1 MKKKAIWVLIIGAVV
16 VGYIGWGLSVD
27 SDEYRM
33 RFESKFKTLKPGDT
47 HQRMEDLLGSP
58 SSHCTIRTFDLSK
71 TAAQDTGLYEV
82 YRLEGYSYYVEF
94 PTPYPQ
100 SNSPIVSL
108 KTKKPGEWL
117 QSVAGC

>member
-1 MKKKAIWVLIIGAVV
+1 MKKKVIWVLILCAVV

-27 SDEYRM
+27 PDEHRL
-33 RFESKFKTLKPGDT
+33 RFESKFQTLKAGDT
-47 HQRMEDLLGSP
+47 HQRMKDLLGRP
-58 SSHCTIRTFDLSK
+58 QAHCTIRTFDLSK

-82 YRLEGYSYYVEF
+82 YRVEGYSYYVEF
-94 PTPYPQ
+94 LTPYPD